1 MTAEIPEL
9 AIVDTTTWEAAQARR
24 RTINAAPLTQR
35 RGPKRL
41 LSGLLKCGVCGA
53 SYIIVTKD
61 HVACSAYR
69 NKGTCDNNRTMRMR
83 EIEQRVLTA
92 LRQRLLAPDAVATA
106 VEAYR
111 IERQRLSR
119 ERARDR
125 SALELEISEVG
136 RQIDRMIA
144 SIKDGVDPKL
154 LVADLNNAHA
164 KREALQRQLRLADHA
179 GVAVLRP
186 QAAAAYAQKV
196 VLIQEALAQ
205 GDAAALKAV
214 ALVRGLVH
222 EIRVTPRPDRMDL
235 EVVGDLVALLEQE
248 RDGNKRDFIGG
259 CGGMQLAAPIIGVQG
274 RAAHVGTTVRVVHH
288 PFTALGSALGRSDSC
303 LGPGSGMP
311 MPFAPSVT
319 QRNLGRGA
327 TQIADLRQTASGAFP
342 LI

>member
-1 MTAEIPEL
+1 MSGAGRACFIKDPANGRRQARRNDRSQWMTAEIPEL

-164 KREALQRQLRLADHA
+164 KREALQRQLRLLTMP
-179 GVAVLRP
+179 VLPSCAHRP
-186 QAAAAYAQKV
+186 PQPT
-196 VLIQEALAQ
+196 
-205 GDAAALKAV
+205 
-214 ALVRGLVH
+214 R
-222 EIRVTPRPDRMDL
+222 
-235 EVVGDLVALLEQE
+235 
-248 RDGNKRDFIGG
+248 
-259 CGGMQLAAPIIGVQG
+259 
-274 RAAHVGTTVRVVHH
+274 
-288 PFTALGSALGRSDSC
+288 
-303 LGPGSGMP
+303 
-311 MPFAPSVT
+311 
-319 QRNLGRGA
+319 
-327 TQIADLRQTASGAFP
+327 
-342 LI
+342 